1 MKTIITIMTSA
12 LLLASCGGEEGETPA
27 DDTPIVASGPSV
39 PEPSV
44 PETPDPTSPEELVDT
59 DSDGIPDIEDND
71 IDGDGVL
78 NSLDAFA
85 LDATESLD
93 TDNDGIGNNAD
104 LDDDSDGFT
113 DDIEITIGSDPLDA
127 QSKPS
132 DRDLDGIPDALD
144 GDIDGDGVLND
155 DDVFPFDSTEQID
168 SDLDGLGNNSDLD
181 DDNDG
186 YSDLVEIS
194 VGTDPLNDTSFPHD
208 LDNDGTPDSLDD
220 DIDGDGVLNINDD
233 LPLDPTDS
241 IDTDSDGVGNSTD
254 TDDDDDGYSDSDE
267 DTAGSDPL
275 DALSLPDDLD
285 NDGIPD
291 VLDNDIDG
299 DEVLNDDDA
308 FPFDSTEQIDSDLD
322 GLGNNSDLDDDNDGY
337 SDSDEITA
345 GSDPLDALSLPDD
358 LDNDGIP
365 DVLDADIDGDDVD
378 NNSDAFPEDSNE
390 QLDTDSDGTGNNSD
404 TDDDGD
410 GYSDSDEDTAGSDPL
425 DALSLPDDL
434 DNDGTPDVLDTDIDG
449 DGYLNA
455 EDSHPYDASL
465 PVDDNAGEPSELDQ
479 ELLTLLSNI
488 GFNPAELT
496 GRELPVPGDPLV
508 ELGKELFFS
517 RSLSFGDD
525 VACASCHD
533 PRLAGTDNLS
543 LSVGVGAHDPMI
555 VGPGRRHDGNFYL
568 DPEADF
574 GPNVPRNSPTTFNI
588 AFYDKAMFWDGRVE
602 TVEYSTSRGYY
613 EPVLTEFENGS
624 GAQIRTPDSHFGG
637 PDPLAGPNLTV
648 AQARFPVTSVDEMR
662 GFSPDAGAT
671 GRDIRARIANKLID
685 RGWEAYFREAFND
698 YVSDSAELVSF
709 NNITLALG
717 EYQRSQ
723 VALDNPFFR
732 FVEGDYTAIT
742 ETAKQGALLF
752 FNQGSLSCAS
762 CHSSSHFSDEE
773 YYPLATP
780 QIGRGKN
787 VFSQDLGR
795 YNVSV
800 NPNDKHQF
808 RTPSLLNAELTEPYM
823 HAGSISTLEE
833 AVRWHFNPV
842 EEIINYDYTLQSLD
856 QFLGLDIDTTEHQER
871 IPEILESL
879 TTWNTNNSA
888 KNYAI
893 NGDVNED
900 NIPAYVAFI
909 KTLTSDCLIDM
920 VCVSQ
925 WMPDFT
931 ELSPDNMRL
940 DPVLSYFDNS
950 ELFTIT
956 PPEPGEVIP
965 GSFPNLDNVEP
976 YDVSA
981 CAQADVASPT
991 ELTFSGFRKS
1001 HEDDFTLEHSV
1012 GEQILT
1018 NVRTLGES
1026 ALVIGS
1032 IGAADLNGDC
1042 QIDLVIGL
1050 GNEQGVKVY
1059 LNDTDGFIEAPDNF
1073 GLNTL
1078 GDIAAFSVADIN
1090 GDGWTDLFVGHLYE
1104 PDSKLW
1110 INNGGTGF
1118 VLVSNFGV
1126 DTVRATHSSSF
1137 SDIDQDGDLDMFTTH
1152 WDFLKTSEEIHL
1164 WKNDGKGFFEPFEG
1178 SGLEGKFGS
1187 RDYTFTANFADM
1199 NADGVKDLMI
1209 ASDFRTTQAYKGTID
1224 GEYEVIPDNLKILG
1238 FSSMGS
1244 ALGDIDNDGDLDWF
1258 VSDIYVSFGSYSDS
1272 GNRLYRNDSEP
1283 SGDIVL
1289 ENISLESGI
1298 IDGQWA
1304 WGACF
1309 KDFNNDGWIDIFH
1322 VNGFGYAADDL
1333 DLPILQSL
1341 TLIGVNSLYDLVIFD
1356 FLTPEDIVN
1365 QLINTLGDYESVN
1378 EHLNGEYESS
1388 TQLLNKLELLL
1399 ESAELLFDQ
1408 RGPGSE
1414 VFDNFYGTPAKLFM
1428 NNQDGTFT
1436 EQAFMFGIDDRG
1448 EGRGIVC
1455 NDFDRDGDI
1464 DITIMNHSDVPVFY
1478 ENHFRRL
1485 SDFSDNFLNIRLH
1498 GVGGNQNAF
1507 GAKVTVSAGDLTQ
1520 YREMRFEN
1528 NYMSNNAPE
1537 LHFGLAAES
1546 VIDEIRVEW
1555 PDGQV
1560 TLFTD
1565 IDVNQFMVI
1574 EHPSY
1579 LH

>member
-285 NDGIPD
+285 NDG
-291 VLDNDIDG
+291 
-299 DEVLNDDDA
+299 
-308 FPFDSTEQIDSDLD
+308 
-322 GLGNNSDLDDDNDGY
+322 
-337 SDSDEITA
+337 
-345 GSDPLDALSLPDD
+345 
-358 LDNDGIP
+358 
-365 DVLDADIDGDDVD
+365 
-378 NNSDAFPEDSNE
+378 
-390 QLDTDSDGTGNNSD
+390 
-404 TDDDGD
+404 
-410 GYSDSDEDTAGSDPL
+410 
-425 DALSLPDDL
+425 
-434 DNDGTPDVLDTDIDG
+434 TPDVLDTDIDG

-685 RGWEAYFREAFND
+685 RGWEA
-698 YVSDSAELVSF
+698 
-709 NNITLALG
+709 
-717 EYQRSQ
+717 
-723 VALDNPFFR
+723 
-732 FVEGDYTAIT
+732 
-742 ETAKQGALLF
+742 
-752 FNQGSLSCAS
+752 
-762 CHSSSHFSDEE
+762 
-773 YYPLATP
+773 
-780 QIGRGKN
+780 
-787 VFSQDLGR
+787 
-795 YNVSV
+795 
-800 NPNDKHQF
+800 
-808 RTPSLLNAELTEPYM
+808 
-823 HAGSISTLEE
+823 
-833 AVRWHFNPV
+833 
-842 EEIINYDYTLQSLD
+842 
-856 QFLGLDIDTTEHQER
+856 
-871 IPEILESL
+871 
-879 TTWNTNNSA
+879 
-888 KNYAI
+888 
-893 NGDVNED
+893 
-900 NIPAYVAFI
+900 
-909 KTLTSDCLIDM
+909 
-920 VCVSQ
+920 
-925 WMPDFT
+925 
-931 ELSPDNMRL
+931 
-940 DPVLSYFDNS
+940 
-950 ELFTIT
+950 
-956 PPEPGEVIP
+956 
-965 GSFPNLDNVEP
+965 
-976 YDVSA
+976 
-981 CAQADVASPT
+981 
-991 ELTFSGFRKS
+991 
-1001 HEDDFTLEHSV
+1001 
-1012 GEQILT
+1012 
-1018 NVRTLGES
+1018 
-1026 ALVIGS
+1026 
-1032 IGAADLNGDC
+1032 
-1042 QIDLVIGL
+1042 
-1050 GNEQGVKVY
+1050 
-1059 LNDTDGFIEAPDNF
+1059 
-1073 GLNTL
+1073 
-1078 GDIAAFSVADIN
+1078 
-1090 GDGWTDLFVGHLYE
+1090 
-1104 PDSKLW
+1104 
-1110 INNGGTGF
+1110 
-1118 VLVSNFGV
+1118 
-1126 DTVRATHSSSF
+1126 
-1137 SDIDQDGDLDMFTTH
+1137 
-1152 WDFLKTSEEIHL
+1152 
-1164 WKNDGKGFFEPFEG
+1164 
-1178 SGLEGKFGS
+1178 
-1187 RDYTFTANFADM
+1187 
-1199 NADGVKDLMI
+1199 
-1209 ASDFRTTQAYKGTID
+1209 
-1224 GEYEVIPDNLKILG
+1224 
-1238 FSSMGS
+1238 
-1244 ALGDIDNDGDLDWF
+1244 
-1258 VSDIYVSFGSYSDS
+1258 
-1272 GNRLYRNDSEP
+1272 
-1283 SGDIVL
+1283 
-1289 ENISLESGI
+1289 
-1298 IDGQWA
+1298 
-1304 WGACF
+1304 
-1309 KDFNNDGWIDIFH
+1309 
-1322 VNGFGYAADDL
+1322 
-1333 DLPILQSL
+1333 
-1341 TLIGVNSLYDLVIFD
+1341 
-1356 FLTPEDIVN
+1356 
-1365 QLINTLGDYESVN
+1365 
-1378 EHLNGEYESS
+1378 
-1388 TQLLNKLELLL
+1388 
-1399 ESAELLFDQ
+1399 
-1408 RGPGSE
+1408 
-1414 VFDNFYGTPAKLFM
+1414 
-1428 NNQDGTFT
+1428 
-1436 EQAFMFGIDDRG
+1436 
-1448 EGRGIVC
+1448 
-1455 NDFDRDGDI
+1455 
-1464 DITIMNHSDVPVFY
+1464 
-1478 ENHFRRL
+1478 
-1485 SDFSDNFLNIRLH
+1485 
-1498 GVGGNQNAF
+1498 
-1507 GAKVTVSAGDLTQ
+1507 
-1520 YREMRFEN
+1520 
-1528 NYMSNNAPE
+1528 
-1537 LHFGLAAES
+1537 
-1546 VIDEIRVEW
+1546 
-1555 PDGQV
+1555 
-1560 TLFTD
+1560 
-1565 IDVNQFMVI
+1565 
-1574 EHPSY
+1574 
-1579 LH
+1579 

>member
-104 LDDDSDGFT
+104 LDDD
-113 DDIEITIGSDPLDA
+113 
-127 QSKPS
+127 
-132 DRDLDGIPDALD
+132 
-144 GDIDGDGVLND
+144 
-155 DDVFPFDSTEQID
+155 
-168 SDLDGLGNNSDLD
+168 
-181 DDNDG
+181 NDG
-186 YSDLVEIS
+186 YSDLAEIS
-194 VGTDPLNDTSFPHD
+194 VGTDPLSDTSFPHD
-208 LDNDGTPDSLDD
+208 LDNDGAPDSLDD

-337 SDSDEITA
+337 SDLVEISVGT
-345 GSDPLDALSLPDD
+345 DPLNDTSFPHD
-358 LDNDGIP
+358 LDDDGTP
-365 DVLDADIDGDDVD
+365 DSQDDDIDGDGVLNINDD
-378 NNSDAFPEDSNE
+378 LPLDPTDSI
-390 QLDTDSDGTGNNSD
+390 DTDSDGVGNSTD
-404 TDDDGD
+404 TDDDDD

-732 FVEGDYTAIT
+732 FVAGDYTAIT

-991 ELTFSGFRKS
+991 ELTFSGFRKVYG
-1001 HEDDFTLEHSV
+1001 DDFTLEHSV
-1012 GEQILT
+1012 GEQILARVST
-1018 NVRTLGES
+1018 VGES
-1026 ALVIGS
+1026 AMTIGS

-1042 QIDLVIGL
+1042 EIDLVVGL
-1050 GNEQGVKVY
+1050 GSEYGVKIY
-1059 LNDTDGFIEAPDNF
+1059 LNNTNGFDEAPGNF

-1078 GDIAAFSVADIN
+1078 GDIASFSVTDIN
-1090 GDGWTDLFVGHLYE
+1090 GDGWADLLIGHLYE

-1110 INNGGTGF
+1110 INNGGSGF
-1118 VLVSNFGV
+1118 VLISNFGV
-1126 DTVRATHSSSF
+1126 DTVRATHSPSF
-1137 SDIDQDGDLDMFTTH
+1137 SDVDQDGDLDMFTTH

-1164 WKNDGKGFFEPFEG
+1164 WENDGKGFFSPIEE
-1178 SGLEGKFGS
+1178 SGLMGNFGS
-1187 RDYTFTANFADM
+1187 RDYSFTANFADI
-1199 NADGVKDLMI
+1199 NADNIPDLLV
-1209 ASDFRTTQAYKGTID
+1209 ASDFQTAQVYEGNSNGTFTPISD
-1224 GEYEVIPDNLKILG
+1224 ISNITG
-1238 FSSMGS
+1238 FNAMGS

-1258 VSDIYVSFGSYSDS
+1258 VTDIDVPYGNYPSR
-1272 GNRLYRNDSEP
+1272 GNRLYRNNSTRL
-1283 SGDIVL
+1283 GDIVFEDVAL
-1289 ENISLESGI
+1289 EAGVRYGLWG
-1298 IDGQWA
+1298 
-1304 WGACF
+1304 WGACM
-1309 KDFNNDGWIDIFH
+1309 KDFNNDGWLDIFH
-1322 VNGFGYAADDL
+1322 VNGFGYKGEGINQ
-1333 DLPILQSL
+1333 PILNSL
-1341 TLIGVNSLYDLVIFD
+1341 SLIGINSIYDLIESD
-1356 FLTPEDIVN
+1356 YNEAAEIIEALMNFLGITN
-1365 QLINTLGDYESVN
+1365 YASLNNYFGWGYES
-1378 EHLNGEYESS
+1378 LDA
-1388 TQLLNKLELLL
+1388 L
-1399 ESAELLFDQ
+1399 ESELNALKSSAEILDYRL
-1408 RGPGSE
+1408 GPGSGLIE
-1414 VFDNFYGTPAKLFM
+1414 HFYGTPAKLFM